1 MGNLEAWTHLIGF
14 ESILLIRAK
23 ISSKVKSVFVFK
35 AYDWPEIVNR
45 LDDEEKAYISWEEQ
59 EAQLKILMNSKSER
73 PEIRQYAKRSSQS
86 PLPGRPLELQKK
98 GEYNE
103 LLDLCLEDPKELLAL
118 LPEDQKVDVRLDNRS
133 IVRYTIKFFAVA
145 DEIDEKPIW
154 GNSFLAQQHR
164 KSLGFPDEKFD

>member
-73 PEIRQYAKRSSQS
+73 PVWPYPEPKRQSFCQSIRKVVIKAGKRAEW
-86 PLPGRPLELQKK
+86 P
-98 GEYNE
+98 
-103 LLDLCLEDPKELLAL
+103 
-118 LPEDQKVDVRLDNRS
+118 
-133 IVRYTIKFFAVA
+133 
-145 DEIDEKPIW
+145 
-154 GNSFLAQQHR
+154 
-164 KSLGFPDEKFD
+164 KFDQLL